1 MTANFDHQSDISST
15 VPVVEARALRKEYSH
30 FTALDHIHFNAEEG
44 DWWGIVGP
52 NGSGK
57 STLLHLLSGILSPN
71 QGTIHIKGK
80 PVQDY
85 SRKELSRI
93 IAVLQQDG
101 LPEIGYSV
109 RDVVAMGRY
118 PYQDW
123 LGRDPGFGE
132 EKIEQVLKKLDLTSL
147 AERRLDELSGG
158 QRQRVALAKVM
169 VQEPEILL
177 LDEPTTFL
185 DVRYQLQFMDLLAQ
199 WQQSTGITII
209 AVLHDLNLASLYCD
223 YLCALKEGKLFL
235 QGSPAEVLTEENIRG
250 LFEIQPVMVQHPD
263 HHIPQFLLR
272 KQQE

>member
-1 MTANFDHQSDISST
+1 MTINFDHQSDHSAT
-15 VPVVEARALRKEYSH
+15 VPVVEARALRKEYNQ
-30 FTALDHIHFNAEEG
+30 FTALDHIQFTAEEG

-123 LGRDPGFGE
+123 LGRDQGFGE

-147 AERRLDELSGG
+147 AERRIDELSGG

-185 DVRYQLQFMDLLAQ
+185 DVRYQLQFMDLLAH

-209 AVLHDLNLASLYCD
+209 AVLHDLNLASLYCN
-223 YLCALKEGKLFL
+223 YLCALKEGQLFL
-235 QGSPAEVLTEENIRG
+235 QGTPAEVLTEENIRG

-272 KQQE
+272 KQ

>member
-1 MTANFDHQSDISST
+1 MTANVDHQSDISSR
-15 VPVVEARALRKEYSH
+15 VPVVEAKALRKEYSQ
-30 FTALDHIHFNAEEG
+30 FTALDNIHFTAEEG

-71 QGTIHIKGK
+71 QGTIYIKGK
-80 PVQDY
+80 RVQDY

-123 LGRDPGFGE
+123 LGRDQDFGE
-132 EKIEQVLKKLDLTSL
+132 EKIEEVLKKLDLASL
-147 AERRLDELSGG
+147 SDRRLDELSGG
-158 QRQRVALAKVM
+158 QRQRAALAKVM

-209 AVLHDLNLASLYCD
+209 AVLHDLNLASLYCN

-235 QGSPAEVLTEENIRG
+235 QGAPAEVLTEENIRG
-250 LFEIQPVMVQHPD
+250 LFDIKPVMIQHPD

-272 KQQE
+272 KQKE

>member
-1 MTANFDHQSDISST
+1 MTENFDHQSEISST
-15 VPVVEARALRKEYSH
+15 VPVVEARALRKEYSQ
-30 FTALDHIHFNAEEG
+30 FIALDHIHFTAEEG

-123 LGRDPGFGE
+123 LGRDQGSGE

-185 DVRYQLQFMDLLAQ
+185 DVRYQLQFMDLLAE

-209 AVLHDLNLASLYCD
+209 AVLHDLNLASLYCN
-223 YLCALKEGKLFL
+223 YLCALKEGKFFL
-235 QGSPAEVLTEENIRG
+235 QGSPAEMLTEENIRG
-250 LFEIQPVMVQHPD
+250 LFEIKPVMVQHPD

>member
-1 MTANFDHQSDISST
+1 MTENFDHQSEISST
-15 VPVVEARALRKEYSH
+15 VPVVEARALRKEYSQ
-30 FTALDHIHFNAEEG
+30 FIALDHIHFTAEEG

-123 LGRDPGFGE
+123 LGRDQGSGE

-185 DVRYQLQFMDLLAQ
+185 DVRYQLQFMDLLAE

-209 AVLHDLNLASLYCD
+209 AVLHDLNLASLYCN
-223 YLCALKEGKLFL
+223 YLSALKEGKLFL

-250 LFEIQPVMVQHPD
+250 LFDIQPVMVQHPD

>member
-1 MTANFDHQSDISST
+1 MTENFDHQSEISST
-15 VPVVEARALRKEYSH
+15 VPVVEARALRKEYSQ
-30 FTALDHIHFNAEEG
+30 FTALDDIHFTAEEG

-123 LGRDPGFGE
+123 LGRDQGFGE

-185 DVRYQLQFMDLLAQ
+185 DVRYQLQFMDLLAH

-209 AVLHDLNLASLYCD
+209 AVLHDLNLASLYCN
-223 YLCALKEGKLFL
+223 YLCALKEGQLFL
-235 QGSPAEVLTEENIRG
+235 QGTPAEVLTEENIRG

>member
-1 MTANFDHQSDISST
+1 MTENFDHQSEISST
-15 VPVVEARALRKEYSH
+15 VPVVEARALRKEYSQ
-30 FTALDHIHFNAEEG
+30 FIALDHIHFTAEEG

-123 LGRDPGFGE
+123 LGRDQGSGE

-147 AERRLDELSGG
+147 ADRRLYELSGG

-185 DVRYQLQFMDLLAQ
+185 DVRYQLQFMDLLAE

-209 AVLHDLNLASLYCD
+209 AVLHDLNLASLYCN

-250 LFEIQPVMVQHPD
+250 LFDIQPVMVQHPD

>member
-1 MTANFDHQSDISST
+1 MTANFDHQSDHSTT
-15 VPVVEARALRKEYSH
+15 VPVVEARALRKEYNQ
-30 FTALDHIHFNAEEG
+30 FIALDHIQFTAEEG

-57 STLLHLLSGILSPN
+57 STLLHLLSGILSPS

-123 LGRDPGFGE
+123 LGRDQGFGE

-199 WQQSTGITII
+199 WQQNTGITII
-209 AVLHDLNLASLYCD
+209 AVLHDLNLASLYCN
-223 YLCALKEGKLFL
+223 YLCALKEGQLFL
-235 QGSPAEVLTEENIRG
+235 QGTPAEVLTEENIRG

-272 KQQE
+272 KQ

>member
-1 MTANFDHQSDISST
+1 MTADVNHQSDNSSR
-15 VPVVEARALRKEYSH
+15 VPVVEARALRKEYSQFIALDNIH
-30 FTALDHIHFNAEEG
+30 FTAEEG

-71 QGTIHIKGK
+71 QGTIYIKGK
-80 PVQDY
+80 RVQDY

-123 LGRDPGFGE
+123 LGRDQGFGE
-132 EKIEQVLKKLDLTSL
+132 EKIEEVLKKLDLTSL
-147 AERRLDELSGG
+147 TDRRLYELSGG

-199 WQQSTGITII
+199 WQQTTGITII
-209 AVLHDLNLASLYCD
+209 AVLHDLNLASLYCN
-223 YLCALKEGKLFL
+223 YLCALKEGMTFL
-235 QGSPAEVLTEENIRG
+235 QGTPAEVLTEENIRG
-250 LFEIQPVMVQHPD
+250 LFDIQPVMIQHPD
-263 HHIPQFLLR
+263 YHIPQFLLR

>member
-1 MTANFDHQSDISST
+1 MTGNFVHQSGTSST
-15 VPVVEARALRKEYSH
+15 VPVVETKALRKEYSNFTVLDNIH
-30 FTALDHIHFNAEEG
+30 FTAEEG

-80 PVQDY
+80 RVPDY
-85 SRKELSRI
+85 SRKELSRM

-123 LGRDPGFGE
+123 LGRDQGFGE
-132 EKIEQVLKKLDLTSL
+132 EKIEHVLKKLDLTSL

-209 AVLHDLNLASLYCD
+209 AVLHDLNLASLYCNH
-223 YLCALKEGKLFL
+223 LCALKEGKLFI